1 MADLISCSLSARRA
15 ATTRWRRME
24 TKSKALKYV
33 VCSRLMFLNRKISI
47 KFLHLVFH
55 YHHWNDCTEGL
66 HSYIQTFEEDVLLL
80 HIGWRPA
87 MAEFSTWLIVSGW
100 EPLSYLDWMYGW
112 TVVCISYKSSLP
124 NFFTLKKDSNYNAY
138 IHSQSHS
145 VLPLHSTVDVDLT
158 GIPLEMGVQQI
169 LIYWCDF

>member
-33 VCSRLMFLNRKISI
+33 VCSRLTFLNRKISI
-47 KFLHLVFH
+47 TFLHLVFH

-112 TVVCISYKSSLP
+112 TVVCISYKSRALSIAVSQTFSLWRRIQITMP
-124 NFFTLKKDSNYNAY
+124 TFTHNRIQFYHFIALSMW
-138 IHSQSHS
+138 I
-145 VLPLHSTVDVDLT
+145 
-158 GIPLEMGVQQI
+158 
-169 LIYWCDF
+169 